1 MSKNSMKD
9 SYNIKDNYNRSIKI
23 KSLIITLICVLLAVI
38 CLLPIYLLVIN
49 ATRASGDI
57 INSTTLIPGK
67 ELINNYKNLMS
78 LDGFNPLTGFK
89 NSFIIAASASL
100 LSIFVSALTAYALVV
115 YDFKLKGP
123 AFTFI
128 LAVLMIPTQVSAIGF
143 IEFMID
149 LDLHRGYVPL
159 IVPAMAAPAIVFF
172 IRQFMKSSFPLDIV
186 EAARIDGSSEFRTF
200 LTIGIPMLKP
210 AMSVQLIFAFIANW
224 NNFFI
229 PSMIITD
236 TDKYTLPMMIN
247 VLGSDRYT
255 DHGMVYMGI
264 ALSIV
269 PLVVVYFLLS
279 KYIVEG
285 VALGGVKE

>member
-1 MSKNSMKD
+1 MKD
-9 SYNIKDNYNRSIKI
+9 SYNIKDNYNMGIKI
-23 KSLIITLICVLLAVI
+23 KSLIITLICVILAVI

-49 ATRASGDI
+49 ATRVTSDI
-57 INSTTLIPGK
+57 LNGATLIPGDQLK
-67 ELINNYKNLMS
+67 INYDKLIA
-78 LDGFNPLTGFK
+78 LDGFNALTGFK
-89 NSFIIAASASL
+89 NSFIIAGSASL
-100 LSIFVSALTAYALVV
+100 LSVFVSALTAYALVV

-143 IEFMID
+143 VRFMIE
-149 LDLHRGYVPL
+149 LGFFNTYVPL
-159 IVPAMAAPAIVFF
+159 IVPALAAPATVFF

-224 NNFFI
+224 NNFFT
-229 PSMIITD
+229 PSLIITS

-247 VLGSDRYT
+247 TLSSDRYT
-255 DHGMVYMGI
+255 DYGMVYMGI

-269 PLVVVYFLLS
+269 PLIVVYFLLS

>member
-1 MSKNSMKD
+1 MKD
-9 SYNIKDNYNRSIKI
+9 SYNIKDNYNMGIKI
-23 KSLIITLICVLLAVI
+23 KSLIITLICVILAVI

-49 ATRASGDI
+49 ATRVTSEILNGA
-57 INSTTLIPGK
+57 TLIPGDQLK
-67 ELINNYKNLMS
+67 INYDKLIA
-78 LDGFNPLTGFK
+78 LDGFNALTGFK
-89 NSFIIAASASL
+89 NSFIIAGSASL

-143 IEFMID
+143 VRFMIE
-149 LDLHRGYVPL
+149 LGFFNTYVPL
-159 IVPAMAAPAIVFF
+159 IVPALAAPAIVFF

-224 NNFFI
+224 NNFFT
-229 PSMIITD
+229 PSLIITS

-247 VLGSDRYT
+247 TLSSDRYT
-255 DHGMVYMGI
+255 DYGMVYMGI

-269 PLVVVYFLLS
+269 PLIVVYFLLS

>member
-9 SYNIKDNYNRSIKI
+9 SYNIKDNYNMGIKI
-23 KSLIITLICVLLAVI
+23 KSLIITLICVILAVI
-38 CLLPIYLLVIN
+38 CILPIYLLVIN
-49 ATRASGDI
+49 ATRVTSDI
-57 INSTTLIPGK
+57 LNGATLIPGDQLK
-67 ELINNYKNLMS
+67 INYDKLIA
-78 LDGFNPLTGFK
+78 LDGFNALTGFK
-89 NSFIIAASASL
+89 NSFIIAGSASL
-100 LSIFVSALTAYALVV
+100 LSVFVSALTAYALVV

-143 IEFMID
+143 VRFMIE
-149 LDLHRGYVPL
+149 LGFFNTYVPL
-159 IVPAMAAPAIVFF
+159 IVPALAAPATVFF

-224 NNFFI
+224 NNFFT
-229 PSMIITD
+229 PSLIITS

-247 VLGSDRYT
+247 TLSSDRYT
-255 DHGMVYMGI
+255 DYGMVYMGI

-269 PLVVVYFLLS
+269 PLIVVYFLLS

>member
-9 SYNIKDNYNRSIKI
+9 SYNIKDNYNAKI
-23 KSLIITLICVLLAVI
+23 KLKSLVITLICIILAVI
-38 CLLPIYLLVIN
+38 CLLPIYILVIN
-49 ATRASGDI
+49 ATRATSDI
-57 INSTTLIPGK
+57 LNGATLIPGNQMV
-67 ELINNYKNLMS
+67 INYKKLIG
-78 LDGFNPLTGFK
+78 LDGFNALTGFK
-89 NSFIIAASASL
+89 NSFIIAGSASL

-143 IEFMID
+143 VRFMIE
-149 LDLHRGYVPL
+149 LGFFNTYVPL
-159 IVPAMAAPAIVFF
+159 IVPAIAAPAIVFF

-210 AMSVQLIFAFIANW
+210 AMSVQLIFSFIANW
-224 NNFFI
+224 NNFFT
-229 PSMIITD
+229 PSLIITS
-236 TDKYTLPMMIN
+236 TEKYTLPMMIN
-247 VLGSDRYT
+247 TLSSDRYT
-255 DHGMVYMGI
+255 DYGMVYMGI

-269 PLVVVYFLLS
+269 PLIVVYFLLS

>member
-9 SYNIKDNYNRSIKI
+9 NYKIKDNYNTNLRIR
-23 KSLIITLICVLLAVI
+23 SLIITVICVILAVI
-38 CLLPIYLLVIN
+38 CLLPIYLLIIN
-49 ATRASGDI
+49 ATRNTSEILNGA
-57 INSTTLIPGK
+57 TLIPGDQT
-67 ELINNYKNLMS
+67 IINYKKLIA
-78 LDGFNPLTGFK
+78 LDGFNALTGFK
-89 NSFIIAASASL
+89 NSFIIAGSSSL
-100 LSIFVSALTAYALVV
+100 LSVFISALTAYALVV

-143 IEFMID
+143 VRFMIR
-149 LDLHRGYVPL
+149 LGFFNTYVPL
-159 IVPAMAAPAIVFF
+159 IVPVMAAPATVFF

-210 AMSVQLIFAFIANW
+210 AMSVQLIFAFIFNW
-224 NNFFI
+224 NNFFT
-229 PSMIITD
+229 PSMIITS
-236 TDKYTLPMMIN
+236 TEKYTLPMMIN
-247 VLGSDRYT
+247 TLSSDRYT
-255 DHGMVYMGI
+255 DYGMVYMGI

-269 PLVVVYFLLS
+269 PLIVVYFILS
-279 KYIVEG
+279 KYIIEG

>member
-9 SYNIKDNYNRSIKI
+9 SYNIKDNYNAKIKI
-23 KSLIITLICVLLAVI
+23 KSLVITLICVILAVV
-38 CLLPIYLLVIN
+38 CLLPIYLLVVN
-49 ATRASGDI
+49 ATRTTSDI
-57 INSTTLIPGK
+57 LNSATLIPGDQMV
-67 ELINNYKNLMS
+67 INYKKLIG
-78 LDGFNPLTGFK
+78 LDGFNALTGFK
-89 NSFIIAASASL
+89 NSFIIAGSASL
-100 LSIFVSALTAYALVV
+100 LSIFISALTAYALVV

-128 LAVLMIPTQVSAIGF
+128 LAVLMIPTQVSAVGF
-143 IEFMID
+143 VQFMIQ
-149 LDLHRGYVPL
+149 LGFFNTYVPL
-159 IVPAMAAPAIVFF
+159 IVPAIAAPAIVFF

-210 AMSVQLIFAFIANW
+210 AMSVQLIFSFIANW
-224 NNFFI
+224 NNFFT
-229 PSMIITD
+229 PSLIITS
-236 TDKYTLPMMIN
+236 TEKYTLPMMIN
-247 VLGSDRYT
+247 TLSSDRYT
-255 DHGMVYMGI
+255 DYGMVYMGI

>member
-9 SYNIKDNYNRSIKI
+9 NYKIKDNYNTNLRIR
-23 KSLIITLICVLLAVI
+23 SLIITVICVILAII
-38 CLLPIYLLVIN
+38 CLLPIYLLIIN
-49 ATRASGDI
+49 ATRNTSEILNGA
-57 INSTTLIPGK
+57 TLIPGDQT
-67 ELINNYKNLMS
+67 IINYKKLIA
-78 LDGFNPLTGFK
+78 LDGFNALTGFK
-89 NSFIIAASASL
+89 NSFIIAGSSSL
-100 LSIFVSALTAYALVV
+100 LSVFISALTAYALVV

-143 IEFMID
+143 VRFMIK
-149 LDLHRGYVPL
+149 LGFFNTYIPL
-159 IVPAMAAPAIVFF
+159 IVPVMAAPATVFF

-210 AMSVQLIFAFIANW
+210 AMSVQLIFAFIFNW
-224 NNFFI
+224 NNFFT
-229 PSMIITD
+229 PSMIITS
-236 TDKYTLPMMIN
+236 TEKYTLPMMIN
-247 VLGSDRYT
+247 TLSSDRYT
-255 DHGMVYMGI
+255 DYGMVYMGI

-269 PLVVVYFLLS
+269 PLIVVYFILS
-279 KYIVEG
+279 KYIIEG